1 MIVFKTFLKVL
12 NKNKFIVILYS
23 AILIF
28 FGAFNMQTSDSSQN
42 FVSSKPDILIVNQDE
57 DKGITRNLIKYME
70 KNSKKIKVE
79 EEEDAIN
86 DALFYREI
94 NYVIYIP
101 AHYREDFLEGKNPQ
115 IDIKS
120 TGDYQAS
127 LAEMILERYLS
138 VANTYKEVMDSEE
151 ELIKKINDT
160 LSKKAEIEVTS
171 KLDISNL
178 QKASYYYS
186 FANYSIL
193 AGCVYIICLVLASF
207 LDENVRK
214 RTIISS
220 VKEKEFNRKLLLSNG
235 LFAFLLWL
243 LYVVASIFLIGDIMF
258 TTHGVIYIINSFIFS
273 FCALTLAFLIGNL
286 IHNKDAV
293 NGIVNVVALGSS
305 FLCGAFV
312 PAEYLPDFVLKIA
325 HILPSYYYINSNEL
339 IKKIEVINWDTMSP
353 VIINMVVLLFFS
365 ILFIMLTNFISRRK
379 RKLG

>member
-28 FGAFNMQTSDSSQN
+28 FGAFNMQTSDSSQS

-57 DKGITRNLIKYME
+57 DKGITHNLIEYME

-86 DALFYREI
+86 DALFYRDI

-127 LAEMILERYLS
+127 LAEMILERYLN
-138 VANTYKEVMDSEE
+138 VASTYQEVIDSEE
-151 ELIKKINDT
+151 ELMKKINDT
-160 LSKKAEIEVTS
+160 LSKKVEIEVTS

-207 LDENVRK
+207 LDTNVKK
-214 RTIISS
+214 RTVISS
-220 VKEKEFNRKLLLSNG
+220 MKEKEFNQKLLLSNG

-243 LYVVASIFLIGDIMF
+243 LYVVASFFLVGDIMF
-258 TTHGVIYIINSFIFS
+258 TTHGVIYIINSFLFS

-286 IHNKDAV
+286 IHNKNAV

-312 PAEYLPDFVLKIA
+312 PVEYLPDFVLKIA

-339 IKKIEVINWDTMSP
+339 IKQIEVINLDTMKP
-353 VIINMVVLLFFS
+353 VIINMIILLFFS
-365 ILFIMLTNFISRRK
+365 ILFTILTNFVSRKK

>member
-28 FGAFNMQTSDSSQN
+28 FGAFNMQTSDSSQS

-57 DKGITRNLIKYME
+57 DKGITHNLIEYME

-86 DALFYREI
+86 DALFYRDI

-127 LAEMILERYLS
+127 LAEMILERYLN
-138 VANTYKEVMDSEE
+138 VASTYQEVIDSEE
-151 ELIKKINDT
+151 ELVKKINDT
-160 LSKKAEIEVTS
+160 LSKKVEIEVTS

-207 LDENVRK
+207 LDTNVKK
-214 RTIISS
+214 RTVISS
-220 VKEKEFNRKLLLSNG
+220 MKEKEFNQKLLLSNG

-243 LYVVASIFLIGDIMF
+243 LYVVASFFLVGDIMF
-258 TTHGVIYIINSFIFS
+258 TTHGVIYIINSFLFS

-286 IHNKDAV
+286 IHNKNAV

-339 IKKIEVINWDTMSP
+339 IKQIEVINLDTMKP
-353 VIINMVVLLFFS
+353 VIINMIILLFFS
-365 ILFIMLTNFISRRK
+365 ILFTILTNFVSRKK

>member
-28 FGAFNMQTSDSSQN
+28 FGAFNMQTSDSSQS
-42 FVSSKPDILIVNQDE
+42 FVSSKPDVLIVNQDE
-57 DKGITRNLIKYME
+57 DKGITHNLIQYME
-70 KNSKKIKVE
+70 KHSKKVKVE
-79 EEEDAIN
+79 KEEDAIN
-86 DALFYREI
+86 DALFYRDI

-101 AHYREDFLEGKNPQ
+101 KNYREDFLNGKNPQ
-115 IDIKS
+115 MNIKS

-127 LAEMILERYLS
+127 LAEMLLERYLS
-138 VANTYKEVMDSEE
+138 VASTYQEVIHEE
-151 ELIKKINDT
+151 EILIQKINET
-160 LSKKAEIEVTS
+160 LLKKVDIEVTS
-171 KLDISNL
+171 KLDINNL

-207 LDENVRK
+207 LEKNVKK

-220 VKEKEFNRKLLLSNG
+220 MKEKEFNRKLLLSNG

-243 LYVVASIFLIGDIMF
+243 LYVVVSFFLVGDIML
-258 TTHGVIYIINSFIFS
+258 TTHGICYIINSFIFC

-286 IHNKDAV
+286 IHNKNAI

-312 PAEYLPDFVLKIA
+312 PTEYLPDFVLKIA
-325 HILPSYYYINSNEL
+325 HLLPSYYYINSNEL
-339 IKKIEVINWDTMSP
+339 IRKIEVISLDTLQP
-353 VIINMVVLLFFS
+353 VILNMIILIIFS
-365 ILFIMLTNFISRRK
+365 ILFSILANFFSNRK
-379 RKLG
+379 RKVG

>member
-28 FGAFNMQTSDSSQN
+28 FGAFNMQTSDSSQS

-57 DKGITRNLIKYME
+57 DKGITHNLIEYME

-86 DALFYREI
+86 DALFYRDI

-127 LAEMILERYLS
+127 LAEMILERYLN
-138 VANTYKEVMDSEE
+138 VASTYQEVIDSEE
-151 ELIKKINDT
+151 ELMKKINDT
-160 LSKKAEIEVTS
+160 LSKKVEIEVTS

-207 LDENVRK
+207 LDTNVKK
-214 RTIISS
+214 RTVISS
-220 VKEKEFNRKLLLSNG
+220 MKEKEFNQKLLLSNG

-243 LYVVASIFLIGDIMF
+243 LYVVASFFLVGDIMF
-258 TTHGVIYIINSFIFS
+258 TTHGVIYIINSFLFS

-286 IHNKDAV
+286 IHNKNAV

-339 IKKIEVINWDTMSP
+339 IKQIEVINLDTMKP
-353 VIINMVVLLFFS
+353 VIINMIILLFFS
-365 ILFIMLTNFISRRK
+365 ILFTILTNFVSRKK

>member
-28 FGAFNMQTSDSSQN
+28 FGAFNMQTSDSSQS

-57 DKGITRNLIKYME
+57 DKGITHNLIEYME
-70 KNSKKIKVE
+70 KNGKKIKVE

-86 DALFYREI
+86 DALFYRDI

-127 LAEMILERYLS
+127 LAEMILERYLN
-138 VANTYKEVMDSEE
+138 VASTYQEVIDSEE
-151 ELIKKINDT
+151 ELVKKINDT
-160 LSKKAEIEVTS
+160 LSKKVEIEVTS

-193 AGCVYIICLVLASF
+193 AGCVYIIRLVLASF
-207 LDENVRK
+207 LDTNVKK
-214 RTIISS
+214 RTVISS
-220 VKEKEFNRKLLLSNG
+220 MKEKEFNQKLLLSNG

-243 LYVVASIFLIGDIMF
+243 LYVVTSFFLVGDIMF
-258 TTHGVIYIINSFIFS
+258 TTHGVIYIINSFLFS

-286 IHNKDAV
+286 IHNKNAV

-339 IKKIEVINWDTMSP
+339 IKQIEVINLDTMKP
-353 VIINMVVLLFFS
+353 VIINMIILLFFS
-365 ILFIMLTNFISRRK
+365 ILFTILTNFVSRKK

>member
-28 FGAFNMQTSDSSQN
+28 CGAFNMQTSDSSQS
-42 FVSSKPDILIVNQDE
+42 FVSSKPDILIVNYDE
-57 DKGITRNLIKYME
+57 DKGITHDLIEYME

-86 DALFYREI
+86 DALFYRDV

-101 AHYREDFLEGKNPQ
+101 AHYRKDFLQGKNPQ
-115 IDIKS
+115 LNIKS
-120 TGDYQAS
+120 TGDFQAS
-127 LAEMILERYLS
+127 LAEMILNRYLS
-138 VANTYKEVMDSEE
+138 VANTYKEVISEE
-151 ELIKKINDT
+151 EQLIQKINKT
-160 LSKKAEIEVTS
+160 LSKKVDIEVTS
-171 KLDISNL
+171 KLDTSNL
-178 QKASYYYS
+178 QKASFYYS

-207 LDENVRK
+207 LEENVKK
-214 RTIISS
+214 RTVISS
-220 VKEKEFNRKLLLSNG
+220 MKEKEFNRKLLLSNG

-243 LYVVASIFLIGDIMF
+243 LYVVASFFLVGDIMF
-258 TTHGVIYIINSFIFS
+258 TTHGICYIINSFVFC

-286 IHNKDAV
+286 IHNKNAI

-312 PAEYLPDFVLKIA
+312 PVDYLPDFVLKIA
-325 HILPSYYYINSNEL
+325 HLLPSYYYINSNEW
-339 IKKIEVINWDTMSP
+339 IQKMEVISLDTMQP
-353 VIINMVVLLFFS
+353 VIINMLILLLFS
-365 ILFIMLTNFISRRK
+365 ILFSILANFFSNRK

>member
-28 FGAFNMQTSDSSQN
+28 FGAFNMQTSDSSQS

-57 DKGITRNLIKYME
+57 DKGITHNLIEYME
-70 KNSKKIKVE
+70 KNGKKIKVE

-86 DALFYREI
+86 DALFYRDI

-127 LAEMILERYLS
+127 LAEMILERYLN
-138 VANTYKEVMDSEE
+138 VASTYQEVIDSEE
-151 ELIKKINDT
+151 ELVKKINDT
-160 LSKKAEIEVTS
+160 LSKKVEIEVTS

-207 LDENVRK
+207 LDTNVKK
-214 RTIISS
+214 RTVISS
-220 VKEKEFNRKLLLSNG
+220 MKEKEFNQKLLLSNG

-243 LYVVASIFLIGDIMF
+243 LYVVTSFFLVGDIMF
-258 TTHGVIYIINSFIFS
+258 TTHGVIYIINSFLFS

-286 IHNKDAV
+286 IHNKNAV

-339 IKKIEVINWDTMSP
+339 IKQIEVINLDTMKP
-353 VIINMVVLLFFS
+353 VIINMIILLFFS
-365 ILFIMLTNFISRRK
+365 ILFTILTNFVSRKK

>member
-57 DKGITRNLIKYME
+57 DKGITHNLIKYME

-101 AHYREDFLEGKNPQ
+101 AHYREDFLEGKDPQ

-151 ELIKKINDT
+151 ELIKMINDT

-286 IHNKDAV
+286 IHNKNAV

-339 IKKIEVINWDTMSP
+339 IKKIEVINWDTMEP

>member
-28 FGAFNMQTSDSSQN
+28 FGAFNMQTSDSSQS

-57 DKGITRNLIKYME
+57 DKGITHNLIEYME

-86 DALFYREI
+86 DALFYRDI

-127 LAEMILERYLS
+127 LAEMILERYLN
-138 VANTYKEVMDSEE
+138 VASTYQEVIDSEE
-151 ELIKKINDT
+151 ELVKKINDT
-160 LSKKAEIEVTS
+160 LSKKVEIEVTS

-207 LDENVRK
+207 LDTNVKK
-214 RTIISS
+214 RTVISS
-220 VKEKEFNRKLLLSNG
+220 MKEKEFNQKLLLSNG

-243 LYVVASIFLIGDIMF
+243 LYVVTSFFLVGDIMF
-258 TTHGVIYIINSFIFS
+258 TTHGVIYIINSFLFS

-286 IHNKDAV
+286 IHNKNAV

-339 IKKIEVINWDTMSP
+339 IKQIEVINLDTMKP
-353 VIINMVVLLFFS
+353 VIINMIILLFFS
-365 ILFIMLTNFISRRK
+365 ILFTILTNFVSRKK